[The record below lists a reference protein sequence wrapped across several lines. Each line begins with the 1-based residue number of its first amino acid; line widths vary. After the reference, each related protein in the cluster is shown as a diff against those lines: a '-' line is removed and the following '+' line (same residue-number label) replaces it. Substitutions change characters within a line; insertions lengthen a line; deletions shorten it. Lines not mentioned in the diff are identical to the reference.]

1 MKEGNPPMK
10 NEIRAEALN
19 AVLPKVM
26 EMFPD
31 AVNVCVSNKNMLAID
46 TGKVDDNGNPIYAT
60 IDVTIKDNEATKT
73 REGFDLMT
81 AVNAYNEKMANAT
94 ERKSK
99 ASTST
104 PKNTEAAERKT
115 KRMTALREW
124 WNTEAVSGEG
134 YTSTDVKNAMPDV
147 YGELLIMQ
155 VGSDLKTLSE
165 EMPTDCEMR
174 MVEGKKHY
182 FKA

>member
-1 MKEGNPPMK
+1 MK
-10 NEIRAEALN
+10 NEIRTEALN
-19 AVLPKVM
+19 AVLPTIL
-26 EMFPD
+26 ETFPS

-73 REGFDLMT
+73 REGFDLTT
-81 AVNAYNEKMANAT
+81 AVNTYNEKMANAT
-94 ERKSK
+94 ERKAKTPS
-99 ASTST
+99 A

-124 WNTEAVSGEG
+124 WMGEAVSGQG
-134 YTSTDVKNAMPDV
+134 YTSTDVKKAMPEV

-174 MVEGKKHY
+174 FMDGKKHY

>member
-1 MKEGNPPMK
+1 MKQNL
-10 NEIRAEALN
+10 RDEALS
-19 AVLPKVM
+19 AVLPKIR
-26 EMFPD
+26 EIFPD
-31 AVNVCVSNKNMLAID
+31 AVDVCVSNKNMIAVP
-46 TGKVDDNGNPIYAT
+46 TGKVDENGQVVYAT

-73 REGFDLMT
+73 REGFSLET
-81 AVNAYNEKMANAT
+81 AVAAYEEKASKAT

-99 ASTST
+99 TPSA
-104 PKNTEAAERKT
+104 PKNTEAAERKN

-124 WNTEAVSGEG
+124 WANEAISGEG
-134 YTSTDVKNAMPDV
+134 YTSTKVKTELADV
-147 YGELLIMQ
+147 YAELTIMQ

-165 EMPTDCEMR
+165 IIPTDCEMR